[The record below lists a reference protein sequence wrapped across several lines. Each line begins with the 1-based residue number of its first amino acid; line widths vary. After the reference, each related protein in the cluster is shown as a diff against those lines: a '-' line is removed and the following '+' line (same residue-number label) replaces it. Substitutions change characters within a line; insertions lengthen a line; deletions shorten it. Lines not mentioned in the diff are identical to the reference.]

1 MAYSFRSMK
10 PWQSGGVGTM
20 ALEWKTRMTKVAY
33 WTVVDLLR
41 PIIYW
46 PGAGGVIYR

>member
-1 MAYSFRSMK
+1 MK

-33 WTVVDLLR
+33 WTVVDLL
-41 PIIYW
+41 ID
-46 PGAGGVIYR
+46 